1 MDQLEQELVSLPVSS
16 PDEVPS
22 SMKDG
27 FSALPPEVSDVGN
40 LGSEI
45 PGLDSAVH
53 SNEVPSS
60 MGILLIMESMYIILY
75 CCLSSSPLRSKEV
88 S

>member
-1 MDQLEQELVSLPVSS
+1 ME
-16 PDEVPS
+16 
-22 SMKDG
+22 DG
-27 FSALPPEVSDVGN
+27 FSALPPKVPDVGN

-53 SNEVPSS
+53 SDEVPSS
-60 MGILLIMESMYIILY
+60 MGILLIMESMNIILY